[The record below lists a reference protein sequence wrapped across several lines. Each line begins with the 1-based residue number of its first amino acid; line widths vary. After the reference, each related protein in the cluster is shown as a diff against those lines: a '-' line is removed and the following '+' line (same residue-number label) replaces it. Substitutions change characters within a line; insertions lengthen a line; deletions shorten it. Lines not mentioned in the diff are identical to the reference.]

1 MDRLSLS
8 RAARQHEGV
17 LIAPRQPIAG
27 PFSAGKASAIDDSGK
42 PELFTIPAGTQ
53 LLPDRRSTTM
63 TSPHLDAG
71 TLAGPTVNPWLIGP
85 AGDLAGRQ
93 RAGIPRHRSS

>member
-27 PFSAGKASAIDDSGK
+27 PFSAGKASGIDDSGK

-53 LLPDRRSTTM
+53 LSPDRRSNA
-63 TSPHLDAG
+63 S
-71 TLAGPTVNPWLIGP
+71 
-85 AGDLAGRQ
+85 
-93 RAGIPRHRSS
+93 RADSEPMADWTGWRFGW